1 MGNKMAVMLT
11 VILTILT
18 CTAPGVEAGVPETI
32 RVGLKFDTTAPAA
45 VSIGSDSGIEF
56 GYDTGSGFISLY
68 THTGKSDIFVRKDS
82 FFNDKNGLHIEAGLG
97 TGFPADADFGP
108 YHLQISEPCADLQK
122 AYDLLQEISNKGLE
136 GYIAY
141 DNGWRVWTGRYT
153 GIQEMERKKGELAD
167 RLGGKYDIYPVYPY
181 EERLQVNDESGR
193 VVFIYEGGDG
203 FLSARPLDGSI
214 VKVDGKRFRG
224 SIEFKRHNGGNITVV
239 NSLPLE
245 HYLYGVVPREVSP
258 SWHMEA
264 LKAQAVAARN
274 FAVVNLKKHGALGFD
289 VCSGTD
295 CQVYGG
301 FDSES
306 PSTNAAVDETA
317 GQLIYY
323 EGSPITAFYHAS
335 SGGHT
340 ENAENVWSI
349 SLPYIKAVDDSF
361 DSGSPHESW
370 ERVYTSQQ
378 ISSILAQHDIS
389 IGSIQ
394 DIQVDSYT
402 PAGRSLALTIQGSRG
417 STVLE
422 KERSRAIFG
431 YNDLKSTLF
440 TVETDADLFVLGEV
454 GQPVQKVTAVQS
466 KAVNSS
472 GIKTLEDGRDVLTVR
487 SSRDHSTIN
496 KYPTRFIFRGKGWG
510 HGLGMSQWGAKGMA
524 EAGYSHKEILEYY
537 YQGCV
542 VQ

>member
-1 MGNKMAVMLT
+1 MGNKMVVMLA
-11 VILTILT
+11 VIVIIFT
-18 CTAPGVEAGVPETI
+18 CTAPGVEAGAQETI

-68 THTGKSDIFVRKDS
+68 THTGKSGIFVRKDS
-82 FFNDKNGLHIEAGLG
+82 FFTDKNGLLIEVGQG
-97 TGFPADADFGP
+97 TGSPSDVDFGP

-153 GIQEMERKKGELAD
+153 GIQEMERKKCELAD
-167 RLGGKYDIYPVYPY
+167 RIGGKFDIYPVYPY
-181 EERLQVNDESGR
+181 EGRLQVNDQRGK
-193 VVFIYEGGDG
+193 VVFMYEGGDE
-203 FLSARPLDGSI
+203 FFIARPLDEGI
-214 VKVDGKRFRG
+214 IRVDGKRFRG
-224 SIEFKRHNGGNITVV
+224 SIEFKRQNGGNITVV
-239 NSLPLE
+239 NSLPLK

-274 FAVVNLKKHGALGFD
+274 FAVVNIGKHGPLGFD

-306 PSTNAAVDETA
+306 PSTNAAVDETV

-378 ISSILAQHDIS
+378 ISTVLAQHGIS

-394 DIQVDSYT
+394 DIQVESYT

-440 TVETDADLFVLGEV
+440 TVDTDADLFVLGEV
-454 GQPVQKVTAVQS
+454 GQQVQKVAAAHT
-466 KAVNSS
+466 KAVNAS
-472 GIKTLEDGRDVLTVR
+472 GIKTLDDGPDVLTVR
-487 SSRDHSTIN
+487 SSRNHSTIN
-496 KYPTRFIFRGKGWG
+496 KFPTRFIFRGKGWG